1 MTSAAESTVKRNIHK
16 TVSSK
21 AVKVLITAIIVIAM
35 RTPKGTMAAA
45 LQQKISRVIQGRRQT
60 CHRYA
65 AKQRGLMRTNFSKG
79 RTNYRSRPAPEA
91 HNGWRQQAP
100 SPSCASTTRVDPVE
114 KLWSHNRSAIMSRGL
129 RTL

>member
-1 MTSAAESTVKRNIHK
+1 MIRQEQVSGTSAAASTVKRNIHK

-45 LQQKISRVIQGRRQT
+45 LQQKIGRVIQGRRQT

-100 SPSCASTTRVDPVE
+100 GQVIPKLCFNNSSRPS
-114 KLWSHNRSAIMSRGL
+114 
-129 RTL
+129 